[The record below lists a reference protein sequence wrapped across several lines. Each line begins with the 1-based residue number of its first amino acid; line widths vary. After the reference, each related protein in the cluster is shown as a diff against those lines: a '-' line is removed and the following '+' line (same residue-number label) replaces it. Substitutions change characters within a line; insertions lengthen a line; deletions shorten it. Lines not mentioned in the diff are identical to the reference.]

1 MLHFGTDLARQIG
14 TMPSLGGFVDVDPV
28 DDTDGPTFEDFNL
41 IDNLGDMLIT
51 SGGDAISAFATS

>member
-1 MLHFGTDLARQIG
+1 MLQFGTDLARQIG
-14 TMPSLGGFVDVDPV
+14 TMPSLGGFVGVDPV

-51 SGGDAISAFATS
+51 SSGDAIEIYTT

>member
-1 MLHFGTDLARQIG
+1 MLQFGTDLARQIG
-14 TMPSLGGFVDVDPV
+14 PMPSLGGFVGVDPV

-51 SGGDAISAFATS
+51 SSGDAIEIYTT

>member
-1 MLHFGTDLARQIG
+1 MLQFGTDLARQIG
-14 TMPSLGGFVDVDPV
+14 TMPSLGGFVGVDPV

-51 SGGDAISAFATS
+51 SGGDAIEIYTT

>member
-14 TMPSLGGFVDVDPV
+14 TMPSLGGFVGVAPV

-51 SGGDAISAFATS
+51 SSGDAIEIYTT